1 MSSTGEASRSEA
13 RQFLVDGAD
22 EVRGASPTP
31 QVLTTFVGRAL
42 EVERVRSLLAEGV
55 RLLTL
60 TGPGGVGKTRLALEV
75 GRRAASAFSGGVGF
89 VPLGHHRDPDVVP
102 RLTARALGLGPEAPL
117 RAETLA
123 GDRRLLVYDNFEH
136 VTAAAPFVVRL
147 LESTPSLHVLATS
160 REPLH
165 VSGERELLVQ
175 PLPSSEAL
183 TLFVE
188 RARAIRH
195 DFALTCENEPVVAEI
210 CDRLE
215 GLPLAIELAA
225 ARVRILSPQAIL
237 ARLERPLELLTDGA
251 RDLPERQQTLRGTIA
266 WSYSL
271 LSPYERRL
279 FARLAGFAGC
289 SRLESAEQVCAL
301 GNGDAH
307 GRVLDALASLVERN
321 LLRRVH
327 YANGEVRMAMLDT
340 VREFALERLAA
351 SGEEREIRDA
361 HAAIYVEL
369 VETAALRYG
378 TPDEER
384 WLELVETD
392 LKNIRAA
399 FLWSLDSGDT
409 RTALRLAQALGPFW
423 RARGL
428 AAEGARWLAAAR
440 AAAGRQ
446 ATLPEGLTEREAE
459 VLRLLAAGLS
469 NRRIAERLVVSVRT
483 VHAHVRSIYR
493 KLGVASRVDA
503 VRYAIQHE
511 LVPH

>member
-1 MSSTGEASRSEA
+1 MSSTGVASRSEA
-13 RQFLVDGAD
+13 RQFLVDAAD

-31 QVLTTFVGRAL
+31 HVLTTFVGRTS
-42 EVERVRSLLAEGV
+42 EVERVTSLLAEGA

-75 GRRAASAFSGGVGF
+75 GRGAASTFSGGVRF

-102 RLTARALGLGPEAPL
+102 KLTARAIGLDPEAPL
-117 RAETLA
+117 CAETLD

-147 LESTPSLHVLATS
+147 LESAPGLHVLATS
-160 REPLH
+160 RESLH

-175 PLPSSEAL
+175 PLPASEAM

-195 DFALTCENEPVVAEI
+195 DFALTDENEPVVAEI
-210 CDRLE
+210 CARLE

-225 ARVRILSPQAIL
+225 ARVRLLSPQAIL
-237 ARLERPLELLTDGA
+237 SRLERPLELLTDGA
-251 RDLPERQQTLRGTIA
+251 RDRPARQQTLRDTIA

-271 LSPYERRL
+271 LSPYEQRL
-279 FARLAGFAGC
+279 FSRLAGFAGC

-301 GNGDAH
+301 GEGDAH
-307 GRVLDALASLVERN
+307 VLDALASLVERN

-361 HAAIYVEL
+361 HAAIYVGL

-378 TPDEER
+378 TPDEEH

-392 LKNIRAA
+392 MKNIRAA

-428 AAEGARWLAAAR
+428 SPEGERWLAAAR
-440 AAAGRQ
+440 AAAGRR
-446 ATLPEGLTEREAE
+446 AMLPDGLTEREAE

-469 NRRIAERLVVSVRT
+469 NRRIADRLVVSVRT

-503 VRYAIQHE
+503 VRYAVEHE

>member
-1 MSSTGEASRSEA
+1 
-13 RQFLVDGAD
+13 LLDVAD
-22 EVRGASPTP
+22 EVRGAGPTP
-31 QVLTTFVGRAL
+31 RVLTPFVGRSS
-42 EVERVRSLLAEGV
+42 EVERVTSLLAEGV

-60 TGPGGVGKTRLALEV
+60 TGPGGVGKTRLALEACR
-75 GRRAASAFSGGVGF
+75 GATAAFPGGVGF
-89 VPLGHHRDPDVVP
+89 IPLDHHRDPAVVP
-102 RLTARALGLGPEAPL
+102 KLTARALGLDPEAPL
-117 RAETLA
+117 PAETLD

-136 VTAAAPFVVRL
+136 VTAAAPFVARL
-147 LESTPSLHVLATS
+147 LESAPSLHVLATS
-160 REPLH
+160 REPLQ
-165 VSGERELLVQ
+165 VGGERELLVQ
-175 PLPSSEAL
+175 PLPTSEAVS
-183 TLFVE
+183 LFVE
-188 RARAIRH
+188 RARAIRN
-195 DFALTCENEPVVAEI
+195 DFALTGENEPVVAEI

-251 RDLPERQQTLRGTIA
+251 RDLPARQQTLRDTIA

-289 SRLESAEQVCAL
+289 SRLESAEQICVL
-301 GNGDAH
+301 GDDGSP
-307 GRVLDALASLVERN
+307 GRILDALARLVERN

-327 YANGEVRMAMLDT
+327 YANGEVRVAMLDT
-340 VREFALERLAA
+340 VREFALERLATT
-351 SGEEREIRDA
+351 GEEQAVRDA

-369 VETAALRYG
+369 AETALLRYG
-378 TPDEER
+378 TADEEH

-399 FLWSLDSGDT
+399 LRWLLDSGDA
-409 RTALRLAQALGPFW
+409 RTALRLAEALTPFW

-428 AAEGARWLAAAR
+428 VSEGERWLAAAR
-440 AAAGRQ
+440 AAAGRH
-446 ATLPEGLTEREAE
+446 AALPDGLTQREAE

-469 NRRIAERLVVSVRT
+469 NRRIADRLVVSVRT
-483 VHAHVRSIYR
+483 VHAHLRSIYR
-493 KLGVASRVDA
+493 KLGVGSRVDA
-503 VRYAIQHE
+503 VRYALEHE

>member
-1 MSSTGEASRSEA
+1 VSSEREA
-13 RQFLVDGAD
+13 RQFLVGAAD
-22 EVRGASPTP
+22 EVRGAGPTP
-31 QVLTTFVGRAL
+31 QLLTTFVGRSS
-42 EVERVRSLLAEGV
+42 EVERVTSLLAEGV

-75 GRRAASAFSGGVGF
+75 GRRAASAFPGGVRF
-89 VPLGHHRDPDVVP
+89 IPLGHRRDPDVVP
-102 RLTARALGLGPEAPL
+102 KLTARALGLNPEAPL
-117 RAETLA
+117 PAETLD
-123 GDRRLLVYDNFEH
+123 GGRRLLVYDNFEH
-136 VTAAAPFVVRL
+136 VIAAAPFVVQL
-147 LESTPSLHVLATS
+147 LESAPSLHVLATS
-160 REPLH
+160 REPLR

-175 PLPSSEAL
+175 PLPVSEAVA
-183 TLFVE
+183 LFVE

-195 DFALTCENEPVVAEI
+195 DFALTYDNEPVVAEI
-210 CDRLE
+210 CDRLD

-251 RDLPERQQTLRGTIA
+251 RDLPARQQTLRDTIA

-271 LSPYERRL
+271 LSPYEQRL

-301 GNGDAH
+301 GDGGPP

-327 YANGEVRMAMLDT
+327 YANGEVRLAMLDT
-340 VREFALERLAA
+340 VREFALECLAT
-351 SGEEREIRDA
+351 SPEGREIREA

-369 VETAALRYG
+369 AETAALRHG
-378 TPDEER
+378 TRDDDH

-392 LKNIRAA
+392 MKNIRAA

-409 RTALRLAQALGPFW
+409 RTALRLAHALTPFW

-428 AAEGARWLAAAR
+428 VSEGERWLATAR
-440 AAAGRQ
+440 SAAGRQ
-446 ATLPEGLTEREAE
+446 SGLPDGLTEREAE

-469 NRRIAERLVVSVRT
+469 NRRIADRLVVSVRT

-493 KLGVASRVDA
+493 KLDVSSRVDA
-503 VRYAIQHE
+503 VRYAVEHE

>member
-1 MSSTGEASRSEA
+1 VASRREA
-13 RQFLVDGAD
+13 RQFLVGAAD
-22 EVRGASPTP
+22 EVRGARATP
-31 QVLTTFVGRAL
+31 QVLTTFVGRSS
-42 EVERVRSLLAEGV
+42 EVERVTSLLAAGV

-75 GRRAASAFSGGVGF
+75 GRRAASAFQGGVRF
-89 VPLGHHRDPDVVP
+89 VPLGHHRDAQLVP
-102 RLTARALGLGPEAPL
+102 KLTARALGLDAEAPL
-117 RAETLA
+117 PAEPLN

-147 LESTPSLHVLATS
+147 LESAPSLQVLATS
-160 REPLH
+160 RESLH

-175 PLPSSEAL
+175 PLPVREAVA
-183 TLFVE
+183 LFVQ

-195 DFALTCENEPVVAEI
+195 DFVLTDENDPVVAEI

-215 GLPLAIELAA
+215 GLPLAVELAA

-237 ARLERPLELLTDGA
+237 ARLDRPLELLTDGA
-251 RDLPERQQTLRGTIA
+251 RDLPPRQRTLRDTIA

-279 FARLAGFAGC
+279 FGRLAGFAGC

-301 GNGDAH
+301 GDDGPRGH
-307 GRVLDALASLVERN
+307 VLDALASLVERN

-327 YANGEVRMAMLDT
+327 YANGEVRLAMLDT
-340 VREFALERLAA
+340 VREFALDCLATSA
-351 SGEEREIRDA
+351 EEREIRDA

-369 VETAALRYG
+369 AETAALRDG
-378 TPDEER
+378 TPDEQH

-409 RTALRLAQALGPFW
+409 RTALRLARALAPFW

-428 AAEGARWLAAAR
+428 VREGERWVAAAR
-440 AAAGRQ
+440 AAAGQQ
-446 ATLPEGLTEREAE
+446 APLPDGLTEREAE

-469 NRRIAERLVVSVRT
+469 NRRIADRLVVSVRT

-493 KLGVASRVDA
+493 KLDLGSRVDA
-503 VRYAIQHE
+503 ARYAVEHE